1 MAGSRRDAR
10 PQSVR
15 IEPWEIEVARSV
27 ARSFRGF
34 SEHDDLEAELFRRL
48 IEIKSR
54 GRPPAVASWRDFL
67 ARSLYNAG
75 IDHIRRWESRH
86 KRLTPLDAPTG
97 GGEDSPTLEEVLAA
111 PEEPADLRLAVGA
124 VWDELSQ
131 ELRELWDIMVEEQGN
146 KAAAARRLGRPRKT
160 VEYWISKISKAL
172 KRRGLGGD

>member
-1 MAGSRRDAR
+1 MAGSRREAH

-34 SEHDDLEAELFRRL
+34 SEHEDLEADLFRRL
-48 IEIKSR
+48 VEFKSR
-54 GRPPAVASWRDFL
+54 GRPPAAASWRDFL

-86 KRLTPLDAPTG
+86 RGLVAFDAPAG
-97 GGEDSPTLEEVLAA
+97 GGEDAPTLEDILAA
-111 PEEPADLRLAVGA
+111 PEEPGDTGLEIEAVLKDL
-124 VWDELSQ
+124 SP
-131 ELRELWDIMVEEQGN
+131 ELRRLWHLLVEEEGN
-146 KAAAARRLGRPRKT
+146 KASVARRLGRPRKT
-160 VEYWISKISKAL
+160 VDYWISKVLAAL